1 MSWSAF
7 CQFWVLLEA
16 QISSSSECQ
25 LSALLDLTW
34 MMQGI
39 SYLKWMYLFLL
50 SLLSL
55 TSLIE
60 MLAFGG
66 VFSLILFLITV
77 SMFVSKACLIDQLV
91 LALTHLWQS
100 NIVFGLI
107 LVIEVL
113 LISLGS
119 SKFFIIFAS
128 LLILFCISI
137 SLYYKVSKE
146 KYLTVGLTQLW
157 LCETCENSIGLIWAL
172 LFIDI
177 RLSVSFV
184 STFWAIFAMNYNQ
197 MNEKQIMNSLFT
209 FC

>member
-1 MSWSAF
+1 
-7 CQFWVLLEA
+7 
-16 QISSSSECQ
+16 
-25 LSALLDLTW
+25 
-34 MMQGI
+34 
-39 SYLKWMYLFLL
+39 MYLFLL

-137 SLYYKVSKE
+137 SLYYKISKE
-146 KYLTVGLTQLW
+146 KYHTVGLTQLW
-157 LCETCENSIGLIWAL
+157 LCETCENSIGLI
-172 LFIDI
+172 
-177 RLSVSFV
+177 
-184 STFWAIFAMNYNQ
+184 
-197 MNEKQIMNSLFT
+197 
-209 FC
+209 